1 VKNKIEE
8 KYITYNFSFKIPPPL
23 ISCEDVQ
30 TGKGLYFSSPPPLH
44 RMQEVKDLVAVLTR
58 AVKVMK

>member
-8 KYITYNFSFKIPPPL
+8 KYITYNFAFKVPPPL
-23 ISCEDVQ
+23 ISCEDAQ

-44 RMQEVKDLVAVLTR
+44 TMPEVKGLQ
-58 AVKVMK
+58 